1 MDIYVDSAN
10 LNEIKAAKEL
20 GLCDGVT
27 TNPTLIAKEGGSFT
41 EILKKICEV
50 VSGPVH
56 AEVLSLDYAGILS
69 EGRELAK
76 IAENIVVKIPMLE
89 AGLKAAKTLKEEG
102 IPTNITLIF
111 SAAQAILA
119 AKAGATYICPFLG
132 RLDDIGHDG
141 LQLLGQIRAILDNNP
156 DLDTQIIAAS
166 IRTPLHMV
174 ELSSMGVDILTAPE
188 KVLKQMQKHPLTD
201 AGIAQFLVDAKKFA
215 H

>member
-10 LNEIKAAKEL
+10 LKEIKAAKEL

-56 AEVLSLDYAGILS
+56 AEVLSLDYNGILT

-76 IAENIVVKIPMLE
+76 IAQNIVVKIPMIE

-111 SAAQAILA
+111 SASQAILA

-132 RLDDIGHDG
+132 RLDDISHDG

-201 AGIAQFLVDAKKFA
+201 AGIAQFLEDAKKFA